1 MEKEN
6 YESSKIIIT
15 DDNNDSNLLYDITDR
30 IFELRDQLSLDIIS
44 KNIIENID
52 NPVTYRTINYV
63 TKFKEN
69 YNRIK
74 EENLFNNDLEIIN
87 EYFAELSQLILT
99 KLSLKFNVTIGNNIN
114 DDTVM
119 DIDSYIDKLETMYE
133 FFVVR
138 RYDNIR
144 DYFKVQLLKNKINFV
159 EALELSF
166 KQTLET
172 YPTYTDEIRRVRVE
186 TYIEIINRLSKN
198 FGIRILYDSANTDL
212 RYLASNLYDLLVT
225 RYDDYVFAFLYNFIV
240 SQKEVIYSSLGLEK
254 NKKIRDVGTM
264 YNREYFEDQHL
275 AVINA
280 NLVKVLNMIS
290 GLDIAPN
297 IVLQYMRFNSSDVT
311 TDAETIDM
319 NGFNI
324 LQYIDPSTDLFRV
337 MILPLLQ
344 NQLTFP
350 SIVSYLNLEIQKV
363 NQKNANP
370 FFNKE

>member
-44 KNIIENID
+44 KNIIENIY

-159 EALELSF
+159 EKYKNALEENNAHEDIFFNINKKKFSDPVASIIIYYVDDIVSDIQSNIVSAYDFFKDIISLDLFEEYNNRMNDMIINFGNDLMILNDTEAVNQYLSILND
-166 KQTLET
+166 KEIRITLENDILAT
-172 YPTYTDEIRRVRVE
+172 ILDDST
-186 TYIEIINRLSKN
+186 LSSKN
-198 FGIRILYDSANTDL
+198 G
-212 RYLASNLYDLLVT
+212 
-225 RYDDYVFAFLYNFIV
+225 
-240 SQKEVIYSSLGLEK
+240 K
-254 NKKIRDVGTM
+254 
-264 YNREYFEDQHL
+264 
-275 AVINA
+275 
-280 NLVKVLNMIS
+280 
-290 GLDIAPN
+290 
-297 IVLQYMRFNSSDVT
+297 
-311 TDAETIDM
+311 
-319 NGFNI
+319 
-324 LQYIDPSTDLFRV
+324 
-337 MILPLLQ
+337 
-344 NQLTFP
+344 
-350 SIVSYLNLEIQKV
+350 
-363 NQKNANP
+363 
-370 FFNKE
+370 

>member
-74 EENLFNNDLEIIN
+74 EENLFDDDLEIIN

-114 DDTVM
+114 DDTIT
-119 DIDSYIDKLETMYE
+119 DIDSYINKLETMYE

-144 DYFKVQLLKNKINFV
+144 DYFKVQLLKNKITFV
-159 EALELSF
+159 EKYKNVLEENNVHEDIFFNINKKKFSDPIASIIIYYIDDIVSDIQSNIVSAYDFFKDIIGLDLFEEYNNRMNDMIINFGNDLMILNDTEAVNQYLSILND
-166 KQTLET
+166 KEIRITLENDILAAVL
-172 YPTYTDEIRRVRVE
+172 DESV
-186 TYIEIINRLSKN
+186 LSNKN
-198 FGIRILYDSANTDL
+198 G
-212 RYLASNLYDLLVT
+212 
-225 RYDDYVFAFLYNFIV
+225 
-240 SQKEVIYSSLGLEK
+240 K
-254 NKKIRDVGTM
+254 
-264 YNREYFEDQHL
+264 
-275 AVINA
+275 
-280 NLVKVLNMIS
+280 
-290 GLDIAPN
+290 
-297 IVLQYMRFNSSDVT
+297 
-311 TDAETIDM
+311 
-319 NGFNI
+319 
-324 LQYIDPSTDLFRV
+324 
-337 MILPLLQ
+337 
-344 NQLTFP
+344 
-350 SIVSYLNLEIQKV
+350 
-363 NQKNANP
+363 
-370 FFNKE
+370 

>member
-74 EENLFNNDLEIIN
+74 EENLFDNDLEIIN

-114 DDTVM
+114 DDTIT

-159 EALELSF
+159 EKYKNVLEENNAHEDIFFNINKKKFSDPIASIIIYYVDDIVSDIQSNIVSAYDFFKDIISLDLFEEYNNRMNDMIINFGNDLMILNDTEAVNQYLSILND
-166 KQTLET
+166 KEIRITLENDILAT
-172 YPTYTDEIRRVRVE
+172 ILDESA
-186 TYIEIINRLSKN
+186 LSSKN
-198 FGIRILYDSANTDL
+198 G
-212 RYLASNLYDLLVT
+212 
-225 RYDDYVFAFLYNFIV
+225 
-240 SQKEVIYSSLGLEK
+240 K
-254 NKKIRDVGTM
+254 
-264 YNREYFEDQHL
+264 
-275 AVINA
+275 
-280 NLVKVLNMIS
+280 
-290 GLDIAPN
+290 
-297 IVLQYMRFNSSDVT
+297 
-311 TDAETIDM
+311 
-319 NGFNI
+319 
-324 LQYIDPSTDLFRV
+324 
-337 MILPLLQ
+337 
-344 NQLTFP
+344 
-350 SIVSYLNLEIQKV
+350 
-363 NQKNANP
+363 
-370 FFNKE
+370 

>member
-74 EENLFNNDLEIIN
+74 EENLFDNDLEIIN

-159 EALELSF
+159 EKYKNVLEENNAHEDIFFNINKKKFSDPVASIIIYYVDDIVSDIQSNIVSAYDFFKDIISLDLFEEYNNRMNDMIINFGNDLMILNDTEAVNQYLSILND
-166 KQTLET
+166 KEIRITLENDILAT
-172 YPTYTDEIRRVRVE
+172 ILDESA
-186 TYIEIINRLSKN
+186 LSSKN
-198 FGIRILYDSANTDL
+198 G
-212 RYLASNLYDLLVT
+212 
-225 RYDDYVFAFLYNFIV
+225 
-240 SQKEVIYSSLGLEK
+240 K
-254 NKKIRDVGTM
+254 
-264 YNREYFEDQHL
+264 
-275 AVINA
+275 
-280 NLVKVLNMIS
+280 
-290 GLDIAPN
+290 
-297 IVLQYMRFNSSDVT
+297 
-311 TDAETIDM
+311 
-319 NGFNI
+319 
-324 LQYIDPSTDLFRV
+324 
-337 MILPLLQ
+337 
-344 NQLTFP
+344 
-350 SIVSYLNLEIQKV
+350 
-363 NQKNANP
+363 
-370 FFNKE
+370 

>member
-74 EENLFNNDLEIIN
+74 EENLFSNDLEIIN

-159 EALELSF
+159 EKYKNVLEENNAHEDIFFNINKKKFSDPVASIIIYYVDDIVSDIQSNIVSAYDFFKDIISLDLFEEYNNRMNDMIINFGNDLMILNDTEAVNQYLSILND
-166 KQTLET
+166 KEIRITLENDILAT
-172 YPTYTDEIRRVRVE
+172 ILDDST
-186 TYIEIINRLSKN
+186 LSSKN
-198 FGIRILYDSANTDL
+198 G
-212 RYLASNLYDLLVT
+212 
-225 RYDDYVFAFLYNFIV
+225 
-240 SQKEVIYSSLGLEK
+240 K
-254 NKKIRDVGTM
+254 
-264 YNREYFEDQHL
+264 
-275 AVINA
+275 
-280 NLVKVLNMIS
+280 
-290 GLDIAPN
+290 
-297 IVLQYMRFNSSDVT
+297 
-311 TDAETIDM
+311 
-319 NGFNI
+319 
-324 LQYIDPSTDLFRV
+324 
-337 MILPLLQ
+337 
-344 NQLTFP
+344 
-350 SIVSYLNLEIQKV
+350 
-363 NQKNANP
+363 
-370 FFNKE
+370 

>member
-74 EENLFNNDLEIIN
+74 EENLFSNDLEIIN

-159 EALELSF
+159 EKYKNILEENNAHEDIFFNINKKKFSDPVASIIIYYVDDIVSDIQSNIVSAYDFFKDIISLDLFEEYNNRMNDMIINFGNDLMILNDTEAVNQYLSILND
-166 KQTLET
+166 KEIRITLENDILAT
-172 YPTYTDEIRRVRVE
+172 ILDDST
-186 TYIEIINRLSKN
+186 LSSKN
-198 FGIRILYDSANTDL
+198 G
-212 RYLASNLYDLLVT
+212 
-225 RYDDYVFAFLYNFIV
+225 
-240 SQKEVIYSSLGLEK
+240 K
-254 NKKIRDVGTM
+254 
-264 YNREYFEDQHL
+264 
-275 AVINA
+275 
-280 NLVKVLNMIS
+280 
-290 GLDIAPN
+290 
-297 IVLQYMRFNSSDVT
+297 
-311 TDAETIDM
+311 
-319 NGFNI
+319 
-324 LQYIDPSTDLFRV
+324 
-337 MILPLLQ
+337 
-344 NQLTFP
+344 
-350 SIVSYLNLEIQKV
+350 
-363 NQKNANP
+363 
-370 FFNKE
+370 

>member
-114 DDTVM
+114 DDTVT

-159 EALELSF
+159 EKYKNVLEENNAHEDIFFNINKKKFSDPVASIIIYYVDDIVSDIQSNIVSAYDFFKDIISLDLFEEYNNRMNDMIINFGNDLMILNDTEAVNQYLSILND
-166 KQTLET
+166 KEIRITLENDILAT
-172 YPTYTDEIRRVRVE
+172 ILDDST
-186 TYIEIINRLSKN
+186 LSSKN
-198 FGIRILYDSANTDL
+198 G
-212 RYLASNLYDLLVT
+212 
-225 RYDDYVFAFLYNFIV
+225 
-240 SQKEVIYSSLGLEK
+240 K
-254 NKKIRDVGTM
+254 
-264 YNREYFEDQHL
+264 
-275 AVINA
+275 
-280 NLVKVLNMIS
+280 
-290 GLDIAPN
+290 
-297 IVLQYMRFNSSDVT
+297 
-311 TDAETIDM
+311 
-319 NGFNI
+319 
-324 LQYIDPSTDLFRV
+324 
-337 MILPLLQ
+337 
-344 NQLTFP
+344 
-350 SIVSYLNLEIQKV
+350 
-363 NQKNANP
+363 
-370 FFNKE
+370 

>member
-159 EALELSF
+159 EKYKNVLEENNAHEDIFFNINKKKFSDPVASIIIYYVDDIVSDIQSNIVSAYDFFKDIISLDLFEEYNNRMNDMIINFGNDLMILNDTEAVNQYLSILND
-166 KQTLET
+166 KEIRITLENDILAT
-172 YPTYTDEIRRVRVE
+172 ILDDST
-186 TYIEIINRLSKN
+186 LSNKN
-198 FGIRILYDSANTDL
+198 G
-212 RYLASNLYDLLVT
+212 
-225 RYDDYVFAFLYNFIV
+225 
-240 SQKEVIYSSLGLEK
+240 K
-254 NKKIRDVGTM
+254 
-264 YNREYFEDQHL
+264 
-275 AVINA
+275 
-280 NLVKVLNMIS
+280 
-290 GLDIAPN
+290 
-297 IVLQYMRFNSSDVT
+297 
-311 TDAETIDM
+311 
-319 NGFNI
+319 
-324 LQYIDPSTDLFRV
+324 
-337 MILPLLQ
+337 
-344 NQLTFP
+344 
-350 SIVSYLNLEIQKV
+350 
-363 NQKNANP
+363 
-370 FFNKE
+370 

>member
-159 EALELSF
+159 EKYKNVLEENNAHEDIFFNINKKKFSDPVASIIIYYVDDIVSDIQSNIVSAYDFFKDIISLDLFEEYNNRMNDMIINFGNDLMILNDTEAVNQYLSILND
-166 KQTLET
+166 KEIRITLENDILAT
-172 YPTYTDEIRRVRVE
+172 ILDDST
-186 TYIEIINRLSKN
+186 LSSKN
-198 FGIRILYDSANTDL
+198 G
-212 RYLASNLYDLLVT
+212 
-225 RYDDYVFAFLYNFIV
+225 
-240 SQKEVIYSSLGLEK
+240 K
-254 NKKIRDVGTM
+254 
-264 YNREYFEDQHL
+264 
-275 AVINA
+275 
-280 NLVKVLNMIS
+280 
-290 GLDIAPN
+290 
-297 IVLQYMRFNSSDVT
+297 
-311 TDAETIDM
+311 
-319 NGFNI
+319 
-324 LQYIDPSTDLFRV
+324 
-337 MILPLLQ
+337 
-344 NQLTFP
+344 
-350 SIVSYLNLEIQKV
+350 
-363 NQKNANP
+363 
-370 FFNKE
+370 

>member
-15 DDNNDSNLLYDITDR
+15 DDNDDPNLLYDITDR

-74 EENLFNNDLEIIN
+74 EENLFSNDLEIIN

-159 EALELSF
+159 EKYKNILEENNAHEDIFFNINKKKFSDPVASIIIYYVDDIVSDIQSNIVSAYDFFKDIISLDLFEEYNNRMNDMIINFGNDLMILNDTEAVNQYLSILND
-166 KQTLET
+166 KEIRITLENDILAT
-172 YPTYTDEIRRVRVE
+172 ILDDST
-186 TYIEIINRLSKN
+186 LSSKN
-198 FGIRILYDSANTDL
+198 G
-212 RYLASNLYDLLVT
+212 
-225 RYDDYVFAFLYNFIV
+225 
-240 SQKEVIYSSLGLEK
+240 K
-254 NKKIRDVGTM
+254 
-264 YNREYFEDQHL
+264 
-275 AVINA
+275 
-280 NLVKVLNMIS
+280 
-290 GLDIAPN
+290 
-297 IVLQYMRFNSSDVT
+297 
-311 TDAETIDM
+311 
-319 NGFNI
+319 
-324 LQYIDPSTDLFRV
+324 
-337 MILPLLQ
+337 
-344 NQLTFP
+344 
-350 SIVSYLNLEIQKV
+350 
-363 NQKNANP
+363 
-370 FFNKE
+370 

>member
-52 NPVTYRTINYV
+52 NPVAYRTINYV

-114 DDTVM
+114 DDTIT

-159 EALELSF
+159 EKYKNVLEENNAHEDIFFNINKKKFSDPVASIIIYYVDDIVSDIQSNIVSAYDFFKDIISLDLFEEYNNRMNDMIINFGNDLMILNDTEAVNQYLSILND
-166 KQTLET
+166 KEIRITLEN
-172 YPTYTDEIRRVRVE
+172 D
-186 TYIEIINRLSKN
+186 
-198 FGIRILYDSANTDL
+198 ILATILDDSAL
-212 RYLASNLYDLLVT
+212 SN
-225 RYDDYVFAFLYNFIV
+225 
-240 SQKEVIYSSLGLEK
+240 K
-254 NKKIRDVGTM
+254 NGK
-264 YNREYFEDQHL
+264 
-275 AVINA
+275 
-280 NLVKVLNMIS
+280 
-290 GLDIAPN
+290 
-297 IVLQYMRFNSSDVT
+297 
-311 TDAETIDM
+311 
-319 NGFNI
+319 
-324 LQYIDPSTDLFRV
+324 
-337 MILPLLQ
+337 
-344 NQLTFP
+344 
-350 SIVSYLNLEIQKV
+350 
-363 NQKNANP
+363 
-370 FFNKE
+370 